1 MSKKVIVRAL
11 AALLAVMM
19 SAVSLSCCGKKLE
32 TEDNGSFSMGD
43 FTISGSGDESGVGD
57 SRSEESKDGT
67 SSGDKQSPTS
77 SAASGSGKSTGKKT
91 SLTAKQVL
99 EKMPKMKNKELK
111 ICLWEELKNT
121 VYGNAVESFETKTG
135 IKIKTQ
141 LITKNSYDSEVAT
154 LIASGDSPDMVLC
167 IYNTLGMVKNL
178 QPITKSGYD
187 FNDTAWDTSVMDNF
201 TYNGNT
207 YAMQVKNSPQQNVF
221 ILVYNKKTIKKAEM
235 EDPHTLWKN
244 GKWTWDKLWK
254 MCESFL
260 AKNKNKEGYYGINFG
275 LEDAYLRCFDAGL
288 YGFNSKTGKFES
300 YIKNAETVNRY
311 TILKEK
317 IDKHIVAPVSDTDSL
332 VMGYTLLA
340 GSYSSAVEKRNSA
353 FSQLSGNLG
362 TVPFPTDCKTAP
374 GFEFCAWGIPIGSKN
389 AAAVPYFVRYVFGPD
404 LYNMND
410 FYNDAEAKETVEDML
425 NRGKICYNSGWTY
438 SIWSSLMNGT
448 ASQVKSV
455 LDSFAGSIEDTVAVA
470 NEDIKS
476 LNK

>member
-19 SAVSLSCCGKKLE
+19 SAVSLSGCGKKLK

-43 FTISGSGDESGVGD
+43 FTISGSGDESGAGD
-57 SRSEESKDGT
+57 SRLEESKDGT
-67 SSGDKQSPTS
+67 SSGDKQSPKN

-121 VYGNAVESFETKTG
+121 VYGNAVESFEAKTG

-300 YIKNAETVNRY
+300 YIKTR
-311 TILKEK
+311 
-317 IDKHIVAPVSDTDSL
+317 
-332 VMGYTLLA
+332 
-340 GSYSSAVEKRNSA
+340 KR
-353 FSQLSGNLG
+353 
-362 TVPFPTDCKTAP
+362 
-374 GFEFCAWGIPIGSKN
+374 
-389 AAAVPYFVRYVFGPD
+389 
-404 LYNMND
+404 
-410 FYNDAEAKETVEDML
+410 
-425 NRGKICYNSGWTY
+425 
-438 SIWSSLMNGT
+438 
-448 ASQVKSV
+448 
-455 LDSFAGSIEDTVAVA
+455 
-470 NEDIKS
+470 
-476 LNK
+476 

>member
-19 SAVSLSCCGKKLE
+19 SAVSLSGCGKKLE

-43 FTISGSGDESGVGD
+43 FTISGSGDESDAGD

-67 SSGDKQSPTS
+67 SSGDKQSPKN

-121 VYGNAVESFETKTG
+121 VYGNAVESFEAKTG

-221 ILVYNKKTIKKAEM
+221 ILVYNKKTIKK
-235 EDPHTLWKN
+235 PKWKTRTPYGKTEN
-244 GKWTWDKLWK
+244 GPGI
-254 MCESFL
+254 SFGKC
-260 AKNKNKEGYYGINFG
+260 AKAFW
-275 LEDAYLRCFDAGL
+275 R
-288 YGFNSKTGKFES
+288 KTKTRKAITALTS
-300 YIKNAETVNRY
+300 AWRT
-311 TILKEK
+311 
-317 IDKHIVAPVSDTDSL
+317 HICAALTQDFTAL
-332 VMGYTLLA
+332 TA
-340 GSYSSAVEKRNSA
+340 RR
-353 FSQLSGNLG
+353 GNLS
-362 TVPFPTDCKTAP
+362 PTLKTR
-374 GFEFCAWGIPIGSKN
+374 K
-389 AAAVPYFVRYVFGPD
+389 R
-404 LYNMND
+404 
-410 FYNDAEAKETVEDML
+410 
-425 NRGKICYNSGWTY
+425 
-438 SIWSSLMNGT
+438 
-448 ASQVKSV
+448 
-455 LDSFAGSIEDTVAVA
+455 
-470 NEDIKS
+470 
-476 LNK
+476 